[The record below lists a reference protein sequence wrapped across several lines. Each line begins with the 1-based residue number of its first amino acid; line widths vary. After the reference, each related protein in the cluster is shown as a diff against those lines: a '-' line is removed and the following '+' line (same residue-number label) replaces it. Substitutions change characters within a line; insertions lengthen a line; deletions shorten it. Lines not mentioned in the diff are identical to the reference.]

1 MRMTDEQRKMVEQ
14 NHNLIYDFLYKQNLD
29 TEEYY
34 DIAAI
39 GLCEAAIK
47 YDSKR
52 SKFSTFAYRCMK
64 SEVNHYHAYNTRK
77 RRIPADH
84 IYSYDILLNDNEEEC
99 DSYIDK
105 LFESDFNTYEIVE
118 ISISFA
124 NFSSE
129 LNDREKFIIKCFESG
144 LNQTETAKE
153 IGVTQQSV
161 SQSVKKIRNKWN
173 KFKNK

>member
-77 RRIPADH
+77 RRIPSDR
-84 IYSYDILLNDNEEEC
+84 IFSYDILLNSDEDEYE
-99 DSYIDK
+99 SFIST
-105 LFESDFNTYEIVE
+105 LLESDFDTHEIVE
-118 ISISFA
+118 KTISFA
-124 NFSSE
+124 NFSRE
-129 LNDREKFIIKCFESG
+129 LNDREKFI
-144 LNQTETAKE
+144 
-153 IGVTQQSV
+153 
-161 SQSVKKIRNKWN
+161 
-173 KFKNK
+173 KN